1 MDKKYDLD
9 RTFGRARR
17 RLRFAAEKGRC
28 SVTDLLRAKA
38 RRPVINALTSDY
50 FTQEQLGMRQ
60 RSMRDRWAELVELSA
75 DKTWALGF
83 VEIDRGIRGLGEDL
97 QTPFTSLSRNL
108 VEWREATPPLVRV
121 AGDTPDGDQ
130 ERFVRLQIPLVTRWL
145 LWVAECRSHYFAQ
158 VPRALHLDEI
168 SEIAYAMICNGMEPS
183 VMDYEDARKVLKN
196 LRRVSVN
203 L

>member
-1 MDKKYDLD
+1 MDKKHGLD
-9 RTFGRARR
+9 RAFSKARR
-17 RLRFAAEKGRC
+17 RLRFAAEVGDC
-28 SVTDLLRAKA
+28 SVSDLLRAKA
-38 RRPVINALTSDY
+38 RRPVINALTCDY
-50 FTQEQLGMRQ
+50 FTEEQLGMRQ

-108 VEWREATPPLVRV
+108 VAWREATPPLVRV

-145 LWVAECRSHYFAQ
+145 LWVAEYRAHYFAQ

-183 VMDYEDARKVLKN
+183 VMSYEDARKVLKN
-196 LRRVSVN
+196 LRGVSVN

>member
-9 RTFGRARR
+9 RTFGRATR

-38 RRPVINALTSDY
+38 RRPVINALTCDF

-108 VEWREATPPLVRV
+108 VAWREATPPLVRV
-121 AGDTPDGDQ
+121 AADTPDGDQ
-130 ERFVRLQIPLVTRWL
+130 ERFVRLQIPLATRWL
-145 LWVAECRSHYFAQ
+145 LWVAEYRAHYFAQ

-183 VMDYEDARKVLKN
+183 VMGYEDARKVLKN
-196 LRRVSVN
+196 LRHVGVN

>member
-38 RRPVINALTSDY
+38 RRPVINALTCDF

-83 VEIDRGIRGLGEDL
+83 VEVDRGIRGLGEDL

-108 VEWREATPPLVRV
+108 VAWREATPPLVRV

-145 LWVAECRSHYFAQ
+145 LWVAEYRAHYFAQ

-168 SEIAYAMICNGMEPS
+168 AEIAQVMICNGMEPS
-183 VMDYEDARKVLKN
+183 VMSYEDARKVLKN
-196 LRRVSVN
+196 LRPVSVN

>member
-1 MDKKYDLD
+1 MDKKHGLD
-9 RTFGRARR
+9 RAFSKARR

-38 RRPVINALTSDY
+38 RRPVINALTCDF

-83 VEIDRGIRGLGEDL
+83 VEVDRGIRGLGEDL

-108 VEWREATPPLVRV
+108 VAWREATPPLVRV

-183 VMDYEDARKVLKN
+183 VMGYEDARKVLKN
-196 LRRVSVN
+196 LRGVSVN

>member
-1 MDKKYDLD
+1 MDKKHGLD
-9 RTFGRARR
+9 RAFSKARR
-17 RLRFAAEKGRC
+17 RLRYATEMGDC
-28 SVTDLLRAKA
+28 SVSDLLRSKA
-38 RRPVINALTSDY
+38 RRPVINALTCDY
-50 FTQEQLGMRQ
+50 FTREQLGMRQ

-83 VEIDRGIRGLGEDL
+83 VEVDRGIRGLGEDL

-108 VEWREATPPLVRV
+108 VAWREATPPLVRIAV
-121 AGDTPDGDQ
+121 DMPDGDQ

-145 LWVAECRSHYFAQ
+145 LWVAEYRAHYFAQ

-168 SEIAYAMICNGMEPS
+168 SEIAHVMICNGMEPS
-183 VMDYEDARKVLKN
+183 VMSYEDARKVLKN
-196 LRRVSVN
+196 LRGVSVN

>member
-1 MDKKYDLD
+1 MDKKHDLY
-9 RTFGRARR
+9 RAFTKARR
-17 RLRFAAEKGRC
+17 RLRFATEVGDC
-28 SVTDLLRAKA
+28 SVSDLLRAKA
-38 RRPVINALTSDY
+38 RCPVINALTCDY

-108 VEWREATPPLVRV
+108 VAWREATPPLVRV

-130 ERFVRLQIPLVTRWL
+130 ERFVRLQIPLATRWL
-145 LWVAECRSHYFAQ
+145 LWVAEYRAHYFAQ
-158 VPRALHLDEI
+158 VPRALHLEEI
-168 SEIAYAMICNGMEPS
+168 SEIAYAMICSGMEPS
-183 VMDYEDARKVLKN
+183 VMSYEDARKVLKN
-196 LRRVSVN
+196 LRGVSVN

>member
-38 RRPVINALTSDY
+38 RRPVINALTCDF

-108 VEWREATPPLVRV
+108 VAWREATPPLVRIAV
-121 AGDTPDGDQ
+121 DMPDGDQ

-183 VMDYEDARKVLKN
+183 VMVYEDARKVLKN
-196 LRRVSVN
+196 LRPVSVN

>member
-1 MDKKYDLD
+1 MNKKRDIWSD
-9 RTFGRARR
+9 RHKAMK
-17 RLRFAAEKGRC
+17 RLRRAAEIGNC
-28 SVTDLLRAKA
+28 STSDLLRAKA
-38 RRPVINALTSDY
+38 RRPVINALTSNY

-60 RSMRDRWAELVELSA
+60 RSMGDRWAELVELSA

-108 VEWREATPPLVRV
+108 VAWREANPPLVRI
-121 AGDTPDGDQ
+121 ATHTPEGDQ
-130 ERFVRLQIPLVTRWL
+130 ERFVMLQVPLVTRWL
-145 LWVAECRSHYFAQ
+145 LWVAEYRAQYFAQ
-158 VPRALHLDEI
+158 VPRALYLDEI
-168 SEIAYAMICNGMEPS
+168 SEIAQVMICSGMEPS
-183 VMDYEDARKVLKN
+183 VMSYDDARKVLKN